1 MSLDLDRLV
10 EVGRI
15 LKPHGVRGE
24 LKVLLHGGDVERFR
38 HYRQLTCRLVSGQ
51 ELELDVVSVR
61 SAGEDQAL
69 VRFGQYS
76 APEPAQILR
85 DAALLVSRAQCPPL
99 DDDEVYFVDVVGMD
113 VALVTTGE
121 VIGQVVSI
129 VTGPGQDWIEVAIRD
144 DRTILIPWV
153 DEIVVDIDEE
163 SRSVRIAPPEGLLD
177 L

>member
-10 EVGRI
+10 EVGRV

-24 LKVLLHGGDVERFR
+24 LKVLLHGADVERFR
-38 HYRQLTCRLVSGQ
+38 HYRRLNCRMVSGQ

-69 VRFGQYS
+69 VRFAQYS
-76 APEPAQILR
+76 APEPAQVLR
-85 DAALLVSRAQCPPL
+85 DASLLVPRALCPPL
-99 DDDEVYFVDVVGMD
+99 DDDEVYFVDVVGMEVLRASSGD
-113 VALVTTGE
+113 
-121 VIGQVVSI
+121 VIGRVVSI
-129 VTGPGQDWIEVAIRD
+129 VTGPGQDWIEVAIGD
-144 DRTILIPWV
+144 DRTILVPWV

-163 SRSVRIAPPEGLLD
+163 SRCVRIAPPEGLLE